1 MSELRKRNI
10 QLTEPRRVLMTADP
24 IGEVWTYVMELAKGL
39 SRHGIEISLAT
50 MGQPLSA
57 DQKREVANAH
67 NIVLY
72 ESSFKLEWMDN
83 PWEDLR
89 QSGEWLLSLEEEIK
103 PELIH
108 LNGYVHASLPWKA
121 PCLVVAH
128 SCNLSWWEA
137 VRGTE
142 QPPQFQRYKERV
154 TEGLAAADLVV
165 APSAAMLFTLESLYL
180 PLPDGKV
187 IYNAR
192 SRGTFTPGKKS
203 DYIFSVGRLWDE
215 AKNIGT
221 LAKASCCLAWPVYVA
236 GEETHPEGQ
245 IAHLDNVHRLGLLP
259 PYKLAHWFSMASI
272 YAHPARY
279 EPFGF
284 TVLEAA
290 MSGCALVLGDI
301 PSLREIW
308 QDAAVFVPPD
318 DIWTLTRTL
327 RILCNDRAY
336 RDEMAERALMRSH
349 SFTVEAMATGY
360 LAAYASLLGIWG
372 QADATTGYIRDSFV
386 PPPSKRIQR
395 SEGIRCE

>member
-1 MSELRKRNI
+1 MKHHMQKHTAS
-10 QLTEPRRVLMTADP
+10 EPRRILMTADP
-24 IGEVWTYVMELAKGL
+24 IGGVWTYVLELARGL

-57 DQKREVANAH
+57 DQKAEVAHIH

-72 ESSFKLEWMDN
+72 ESSFKLEWMEN
-83 PWEDLR
+83 PWEEVR
-89 QSGEWLLSLEEEIK
+89 QSGQWLLSLEEEIK

-108 LNGYVHASLPWKA
+108 LNGYIHAALPWKA

-128 SCNLSWWEA
+128 SCKLSRWEA

-142 QPPQFQRYKERV
+142 PPQRLQQYREQVNR
-154 TEGLAAADLVV
+154 GLAAADLVV
-165 APSAAMLFTLESLYL
+165 APSAAMLFSLESFY
-180 PLPDGKV
+180 PQAPQGRV
-187 IYNAR
+187 IHNAR
-192 SRGTFTPGKKS
+192 SRGTLTPGKKS

-215 AKNIGT
+215 AKNITT

-236 GEETHPEGQ
+236 GETTHPSGQ
-245 IAHLDNVHRLGLLP
+245 SANIDHVHLLGLLP
-259 PYKLAHWFSMASI
+259 PSKLAHWFSMASI
-272 YAHPARY
+272 YVHPARY
-279 EPFGF
+279 EPFGL

-327 RILCNDRAY
+327 RILCNDRSY
-336 RDEMAERALMRSH
+336 RDEMAERALIRSRR
-349 SFTVEAMATGY
+349 FTVEAMAAKY
-360 LAAYASLLGIWG
+360 LAAYASLLQNRRN
-372 QADATTGYIRDSFV
+372 QADRKAEFTKASFTVALPEATPTA
-386 PPPSKRIQR
+386 
-395 SEGIRCE
+395 

>member
-1 MSELRKRNI
+1 MNQHIKRSTAPAKPLRI
-10 QLTEPRRVLMTADP
+10 LMTADP
-24 IGEVWTYVMELAKGL
+24 IGGVWTYVMELARGF
-39 SRHGIEISLAT
+39 SGQVVEIALVT

-57 DQKREVANAH
+57 AQKDEVANAH
-67 NIVLY
+67 NIILY
-72 ESSFKLEWMDN
+72 ETSFKLEWMEN
-83 PWEDLR
+83 PWEDIR
-89 QSGEWLLSLEEEIK
+89 RSSEWLLSLEEEIK
-103 PELIH
+103 PDLIH

-142 QPPQFQRYKERV
+142 PPPQFQQYRERV
-154 TEGLAAADLVV
+154 TAGLSAASLVV
-165 APSAAMLFTLESLYL
+165 APSTAMLFSLESLYL
-180 PLPDGKV
+180 PLAGAKV

-215 AKNIGT
+215 GKNIGT
-221 LAKASCCLAWPVYVA
+221 LAKASSCLAWPVYVA
-236 GEETHPEGQ
+236 GEETHPEGREPT
-245 IAHLDNVHRLGLLP
+245 IDNLHRLGILP
-259 PYKLAHWFSMASI
+259 PGKLAHWFSMASI
-272 YAHPARY
+272 YAHPAKY
-279 EPFGF
+279 EPFGY

-336 RDEMAERALMRSH
+336 RNEMAERALVRSR
-349 SFTVEAMATGY
+349 SFTVKLMATEY
-360 LAAYASLLGIWG
+360 LATYDSMLSGRRN
-372 QADATTGYIRDSFV
+372 QAARAAEYIKAPFATPLTNAVSTA
-386 PPPSKRIQR
+386 
-395 SEGIRCE
+395 